1 MHTISR
7 KDLAPQDAP
16 QDGWQIIEAHGNWPH
31 IMEDDS
37 TVTAVI
43 DNAAVAAL
51 VSAGVPDE
59 GLLVDKDH
67 LSHDMDKSTQAYAWV
82 RRLAACPSAADPTK
96 YDLAAW
102 LEFTAIGTPLIRG
115 KVYKHFSTEYELS
128 PTAAAD
134 LGSGRF
140 RPLRLVGLALT
151 NRPNNGGQRPI
162 FNRAPSTSKTQT
174 NTNTDMI
181 SQEEWNALCVKMGLD
196 ADATY
201 DAFDKAID
209 SLFTEVQNADEAA
222 AEELVENT
230 DTEGELSEEEKEMF
244 EREILANRER
254 GLRLLKNRLG
264 KPQGTHTKNRSVAPS
279 VRPRNVLGKGSSASR
294 IANRA
299 RELQASGAHGGS
311 WTKCYNAARRE
322 LNA

>member
-1 MHTISR
+1 METISR
-7 KDLAPQDAP
+7 KDLAPQEAP

-31 IMEDDS
+31 VMEDGS
-37 TVTAVI
+37 TITAVI
-43 DNAAVAAL
+43 DTAAVAAL
-51 VSAGVPDE
+51 VSAGVPAE

-67 LSHDMDKSTQAYAWV
+67 LSHDMANSTQAYAWV
-82 RRLAACPSAADPTK
+82 RRLAACPSAADPAK

-102 LEFTAIGTPLIRG
+102 LEFTALGKPLVQG

-162 FNRAPSTSKTQT
+162 FNRFPATTTTQT
-174 NTNTDMI
+174 NTHTNMLTN
-181 SQEEWNALCVKMGLD
+181 EEYNALCAKLGLD
-196 ADATY
+196 ADASF
-201 DAFDKAID
+201 DAVSAAID
-209 SLFTEVQNADEAA
+209 ALFTDVQNAEEAA

-230 DTEGELSEEEKEMF
+230 DTEGELTEEEKDMF
-244 EREILANRER
+244 EREIVANRER

-264 KPQGTHTKNRSVAPS
+264 KKTS
-279 VRPRNVLGKGSSASR
+279 VRNRGGVNPTRPRSVLGKTASVSR

-299 RELQASGAHGGS
+299 RELQAQGMNNGN
-311 WTKCYNAARRE
+311 WTKCYNQARRE